1 MSQPCLPEP
10 RPRIPRPGG
19 KVMRSWS
26 WLLGKWLDLSGL
38 QSPSLDKEGLE
49 QMISKAS
56 PT

>member
-1 MSQPCLPEP
+1 MSPPCLPEP
-10 RPRIPRPGG
+10 GPRIPRPGG

-38 QSPSLDKEGLE
+38 QFPSLDKEGLE

-56 PT
+56 HT